1 MARAETHINRDA
13 AATAATGIN
22 LSQMGLIFMFM
33 GVPDGRPEVRA
44 ASKLFST
51 AYAGRFHPKT

>member
-22 LSQMGLIFMFM
+22 LSRMGLIFM
-33 GVPDGRPEVRA
+33 GVLDGRPETRA

-51 AYAGRFHPKT
+51 ADTGRFRRET